1 MTTARAD
8 LITLDSAVD
17 KDGDTMPAVK
27 AFGTGFTLA
36 NVAASAQLVG
46 PDPNLTRRFLVHAE
60 GGQIWV
66 AFGATPDAGAEP
78 RGFLSSGKSVLIEL
92 EPTHSIRVA
101 AANLT

>member
-8 LITLDSAVD
+8 LVTLDSAVD
-17 KDGDTMPAVK
+17 EKGDTLPAVK
-27 AFGTGFTLA
+27 AFGAGFTLA
-36 NVAASAQLVG
+36 NVSSDAPLVAA
-46 PDPNLTRRFLVHAE
+46 DPTLTRRFLVHAE

-66 AFGATPDAGAEP
+66 AFGSNPNAAQEP

-101 AANLT
+101 AANLV

>member
-60 GGQIWV
+60 GARSGWPS
-66 AFGATPDAGAEP
+66 ARRRTRAPSRAA
-78 RGFLSSGKSVLIEL
+78 SSPPAS
-92 EPTHSIRVA
+92 PC
-101 AANLT
+101 